1 MLVICVEV
9 VFVNNSEIKIVTIV
23 NIVSKEI
30 KYVGILC
37 KRRRKR
43 VTFESE
49 CLSIQLYDVVYID
62 DEYCHKW

>member
-30 KYVGILC
+30 KYVGNIM
-37 KRRRKR
+37 
-43 VTFESE
+43 
-49 CLSIQLYDVVYID
+49 
-62 DEYCHKW
+62 